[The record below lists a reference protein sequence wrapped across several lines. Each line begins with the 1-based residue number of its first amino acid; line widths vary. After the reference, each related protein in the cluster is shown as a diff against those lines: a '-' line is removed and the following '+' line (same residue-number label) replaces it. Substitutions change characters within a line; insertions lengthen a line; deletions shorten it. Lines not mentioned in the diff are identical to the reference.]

1 MYHNYVI
8 GFPFDVLE
16 LFNHTQFEIS
26 CLYLRLHLYI
36 DNDFVGVAKIVI
48 FERFYDGL
56 ERQKPRRP
64 LMKMRKTEIG
74 NSRKGTFRFEHIESN
89 LHQTFISFIFCKNI
103 KIITARENEREL
115 TIS

>member
-89 LHQTFISFIFCKNI
+89 LQSNI
-103 KIITARENEREL
+103 DFSHFLQKEIIIEIIIVRENKR
-115 TIS
+115 

>member
-8 GFPFDVLE
+8 GCHFDVLE
-16 LFNHTQFEIS
+16 LSNHAQFEIL
-26 CLYLRLHLYI
+26 CLYLRVHLYI
-36 DNDFVGVAKIVI
+36 DNDFVGIAKIVI

-74 NSRKGTFRFEHIESN
+74 NSRKGTFIFEHIESN
-89 LHQTFISFIFCKNI
+89 LQSNI
-103 KIITARENEREL
+103 HL
-115 TIS
+115 FHF